1 MVFLMISYIDFVT
14 KYPQYGV
21 LPYTQIII
29 TDWLE
34 IIEILF
40 PSIYSCLPERA
51 WLLANRYALEHN
63 NLMED
68 CDYLGNVKEYSSR
81 NDTAS
86 YVSAGKTFSL
96 RSTLP
101 GRNLFTLFQTYGCYH
116 GQGSLDKVKCGDCC

>member
-1 MVFLMISYIDFVT
+1 MVSYIDFVA

-21 LPYTQIII
+21 VPYTQVDI

-34 IIEILF
+34 VNEILF
-40 PSIYSCLPERA
+40 PSIYSCLPEKT

-63 NLMED
+63 NLMAD

-116 GQGSLDKVKCGDCC
+116 KQGSVIKEKCCGNCY